1 MKEARGLGD
10 LRVAVADLSVE
21 ILSGME
27 GLIALAQMEESDLL
41 VTAVVGMI
49 GLKPTVA
56 AICAGKDIALANKET
71 LVTAGHLIM
80 PLARENDVSILPV
93 DSEHSAIFQALHGES
108 QREVSRLLITASG
121 GPFRTRP
128 EKNWN
133 MSGWRMHCA
142 IQTGQWVRR

>member
-1 MKEARGLGD
+1 MAEKDARD

-56 AICAGKDIALANKET
+56 AICAGKRYCT
-71 LVTAGHLIM
+71 
-80 PLARENDVSILPV
+80 
-93 DSEHSAIFQALHGES
+93 GE
-108 QREVSRLLITASG
+108 
-121 GPFRTRP
+121 
-128 EKNWN
+128 
-133 MSGWRMHCA
+133 
-142 IQTGQWVRR
+142 